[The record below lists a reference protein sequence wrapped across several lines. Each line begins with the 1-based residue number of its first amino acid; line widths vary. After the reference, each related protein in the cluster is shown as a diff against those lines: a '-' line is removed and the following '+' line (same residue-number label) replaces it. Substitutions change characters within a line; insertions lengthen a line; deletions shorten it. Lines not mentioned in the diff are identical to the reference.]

1 MDALDVAFSSRY
13 GARLL
18 REHNSLQGLLRRAHR
33 FIAAE
38 PDGLLELSK
47 ELTRLFIERIDID
60 AITAALALPKTDK
73 KPGSLK
79 ALEKL
84 AAHHGS
90 NAAARKM
97 MAPLFGIYDLRLAD
111 AHIGSSKIASGK
123 ARAAV
128 DDSSPPVMQG
138 RQLLQSFVATLNRIA
153 ATLT

>member
-1 MDALDVAFSSRY
+1 
-13 GARLL
+13 
-18 REHNSLQGLLRRAHR
+18 
-33 FIAAE
+33 
-38 PDGLLELSK
+38 
-47 ELTRLFIERIDID
+47 
-60 AITAALALPKTDK
+60 
-73 KPGSLK
+73 
-79 ALEKL
+79 
-84 AAHHGS
+84 
-90 NAAARKM
+90 M

>member
-1 MDALDVAFSSRY
+1 SSRY

-18 REHNSLQGLLRRAHR
+18 REHDSLEGLLRRAHR
-33 FIAAE
+33 FVAAE

-60 AITAALALPKTDK
+60 AIIAALALPKTDK

-90 NAAARKM
+90 DDAARTM
-97 MAPLFGIYDLRLAD
+97 MSPLFGIYDLRLAD

-123 ARAAV
+123 TRAAV
-128 DDSSPPVMQG
+128 DDRSPAVTQG
-138 RQLLQSFVATLNRIA
+138 RQLLQSFVATINQIA
-153 ATLT
+153 DTLT